1 MLDDLCPPALLYLV
15 FSFTQIIID
24 TFNELYQQSFV
35 KFIIMIIFTIFLNY
49 LCKQGLGI
57 ISWIIVFIPFF
68 LMSVL
73 TTIIL
78 FHLNGNN
85 EANYINII

>member
-1 MLDDLCPPALLYLV
+1 MLDNLCPPALLYLV